1 MLLDNAIMQQISRL
15 NRFARLPSA
24 CLLCSL
30 RYRLR
35 RGVHL
40 RDLRHR
46 HPHDLLQP
54 PFSWVASVEH
64 THLYERGMCD
74 IHPRQHLLPPIL
86 SRHGGDKRQIPGKRF
101 ASLPL
106 FDTTNQDVHLTS
118 PLTVPPQHPKFA
130 DRTARPLEPA
140 LRSVGRRS
148 HIFWSKSTKTKWI
161 LLPCPCGLLA
171 TSRPIGTTRQTSEN
185 ARDVLNFMG
194 RPVVGKLQ
202 VWVPILPSMIRVL
215 LFRANGQLR
224 RANPPSETLAA
235 AFDRLSP
242 VSRRFDQSHSLF
254 HICSHGSRDA
264 GRSTKPWLE
273 VHMRCANG
281 YRQETRS
288 MRKCVYRKQT

>member
-1 MLLDNAIMQQISRL
+1 MRRIPQKRRIRVDPKAGRSR
-15 NRFARLPSA
+15 A
-24 CLLCSL
+24 CTPV
-30 RYRLR
+30 
-35 RGVHL
+35 GG
-40 RDLRHR
+40 
-46 HPHDLLQP
+46 P
-54 PFSWVASVEH
+54 PLAYF
-64 THLYERGMCD
+64 
-74 IHPRQHLLPPIL
+74 P
-86 SRHGGDKRQIPGKRF
+86 
-101 ASLPL
+101 
-106 FDTTNQDVHLTS
+106 
-118 PLTVPPQHPKFA
+118 
-130 DRTARPLEPA
+130 
-140 LRSVGRRS
+140 
-148 HIFWSKSTKTKWI
+148 KSTKTKCI

-242 VSRRFDQSHSLF
+242 VSRRLDQSHSLF

-273 VHMRCANG
+273 GAHALRQRLSAGNAIHAEVRLPQANL
-281 YRQETRS
+281 T
-288 MRKCVYRKQT
+288 